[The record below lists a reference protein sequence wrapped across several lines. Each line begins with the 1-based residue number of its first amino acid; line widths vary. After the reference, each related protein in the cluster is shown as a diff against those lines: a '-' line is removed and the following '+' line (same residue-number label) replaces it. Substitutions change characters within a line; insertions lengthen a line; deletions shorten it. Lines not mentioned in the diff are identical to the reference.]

1 MRVREKDSGISVLL
15 VEDEDRVCA
24 FVQNRL
30 ASLGYTISSVASC
43 GEEAV
48 RAAESDLPDLV
59 LMDIR
64 LAGEMDGVA
73 AAGAIRDLRDIPVV
87 YMTGH
92 SDEETLARAKETNP
106 VGYVTKPF
114 STDALKSAIEIG
126 LARHRAERHLRE
138 NGQWLRTM
146 LDSIADAVVAADPAG
161 KVMFMNPA
169 AERLCGWS
177 MADARGEAIEKVL
190 HLVSRNDGRRL
201 TALID
206 EVLETGRK
214 NCISGQTL
222 ISRNGERREIEDSVA
237 PIRDEDGE
245 TVGAIL
251 VFQDVTEKVRAEEE
265 LNQYR
270 HRLDLIVNSSE
281 DVFVLH
287 DPDGRYVFYRGPE
300 RYGMTDEKIRG
311 KTPRDLFKPEQA
323 KRILEQI
330 RRVFE
335 TGRQIRAENRVDWQ
349 GETIWFSVVVYPVR
363 DRSGK
368 IVAVG
373 KICRN
378 ITDQKRAQNDLI
390 ASEQRFRM
398 YFEQAPLGYQS
409 LDENGCVLEVNP
421 KWLELMGYEREEV
434 IGRWWG
440 NFLAPGYAEVFREKF
455 EQFKATGSVQDVTFE
470 MVARDGR
477 RIAAAFD
484 GLIAR
489 DAGGEFLRT
498 HCVMRDITRQL
509 QAEAALRSTNEVL
522 TSLFNSSPLAAFSTD
537 SQGRIALWNPTSET
551 LLGWSAEEVM
561 GRFAPMVPDGMDEF
575 FRDWIRAVSAGDS
588 FISRELDV
596 VTAGG
601 EILPVSLS
609 MAPIRSAEGTVIGAM
624 GMLQDL
630 SDRRRAEQSRA
641 RLEERLHEVRQMET
655 LGVLAGGIA
664 HDYNNLLMSIM
675 GNVDLAM
682 LETIPET
689 HLAEDLE
696 EIRRA
701 ALRASD
707 LTSQLLAYAGKG
719 ALLMAKLDL
728 AGLVRKVR
736 PRLTG
741 CLGGCELSLDIPD
754 RPMEIRGDFSQL
766 QRILES
772 LVTNAAEALGGDGAD
787 VTVRVAERIVSA
799 DELAEASGARMEAG
813 VGVVLEVIDE
823 GPGMSEST
831 LAKVFDPFFSTKFTG
846 RGMGLPAVLGVMRAH
861 SGRIGIDS
869 ELGRGTRISL
879 YFPRAGDVASQP
891 SELTAGPDQTEFLAS
906 GTVLV
911 ADDDES
917 VRRVAHRLL
926 THFGLDVLL
935 AVNGQDAIDQ
945 ASRQAEQI
953 DLYLLDVVMPKVGG
967 IDVFEEIRHRDSSA
981 QIVLMSGYAEP
992 VSIHSLQRSGLI
1004 GFIQKPFVQ
1013 NQLLGVLREV
1023 FTSR

>member
-1 MRVREKDSGISVLL
+1 MPVREEKESGISVLL
-15 VEDEDRVCA
+15 VEDEERVCA

-30 ASLGYTISSVASC
+30 TSLGYTISSVASC

-48 RAAESDLPDLV
+48 RAAEFYSPDLV

-64 LAGEMDGVA
+64 LAGKMDGVT
-73 AAGAIRDLRDIPVV
+73 AAGAIRRRCDIPVV

-114 STDALKSAIEIG
+114 STDTLKSAIEIG
-126 LARHRAERHLRE
+126 LSRHRAERHLRE

-146 LDSIADAVVAADPAG
+146 LNSIADAVVAADPAG

-177 MADARGEAIEKVL
+177 MEDARGEAIEDVL

-201 TALID
+201 PSPID

-214 NCISGQTL
+214 RCIGGHTL
-222 ISRNGERREIEDSVA
+222 ISRNGRRREIEDSVA
-237 PIRDEDGE
+237 PIRDDGE
-245 TVGAIL
+245 IIGAIL
-251 VFQDVTEKVRAEEE
+251 IFQDVTEKVRAEEE

-287 DPDGRYVFYRGPE
+287 DPDGRYLFYRGPE
-300 RYGMTDEKIRG
+300 RYGMTDEKILG
-311 KTPRDLFKPEQA
+311 KSPADLFPPEQA
-323 KRILEQI
+323 GPILQQI
-330 RRVFE
+330 RYVVE
-335 TGRQIRAENRVDWQ
+335 TGQQIRAENRVDWR
-349 GETIWFSVVVYPVR
+349 GETIWFSEVVYPVR
-363 DRSGK
+363 NRAEK
-368 IVAVG
+368 IIAVG

-378 ITDQKRAQNDLI
+378 ITDQKLAENDLI

-434 IGRWWG
+434 LGRWWG
-440 NFLAPGYAEVFREKF
+440 NFLAPGYAEVFRERF
-455 EQFKATGSVQDVTFE
+455 ERFKAEGAVRDVTFE
-470 MVARDGR
+470 MVAKDGR
-477 RIAAAFD
+477 IITAGFD
-484 GLIAR
+484 GVIAR
-489 DAGGEFLRT
+489 DEAGQFLQT
-498 HCVMRDITRQL
+498 HCVLRDITAQQ
-509 QAEAALRSTNEVL
+509 QAEEALRSTNEVFM
-522 TSLFNSSPLAAFSTD
+522 SLFNSSPLAIFSTD
-537 SQGRIALWNPTSET
+537 IEGRIVLWNPTAER
-551 LLGWSAEEVM
+551 LLGWSADEAINQP
-561 GRFAPMVPDGMDEF
+561 APMVPDGMDEF
-575 FRDWIRAVSAGDS
+575 FRDWIRAVFAGGS

-630 SDRRRAEQSRA
+630 SDRKRAEQSRD
-641 RLEERLHEVRQMET
+641 RLEERLHEVRRMET
-655 LGVLAGGIA
+655 LGLLAGGIA
-664 HDYNNLLMSIM
+664 HDYNNLLMTII

-682 LETIPET
+682 LEAIPET

-701 ALRASD
+701 ALKASD

-728 AGLVRKVR
+728 ADLVRKVR

-754 RPMEIRGDFSQL
+754 RPMEIRGDFNQL
-766 QRILES
+766 QRVLEN

-787 VTVRVAERIVSA
+787 VTVKAAERIISA
-799 DELAEASGARMEAG
+799 GELAEASGATMDAG
-813 VGVVLEVIDE
+813 VGIVLEVIDE

-831 LAKVFDPFFSTKFTG
+831 LAKVFDPFFSTRFTG

-869 ELGRGTRISL
+869 ELGRGTRVSL
-879 YFPRAGDVASQP
+879 YFPRAGDVAGQP
-891 SELTAGPDQTEFLAS
+891 RELTAGPDQTEFRAS

-917 VRRVAHRLL
+917 VRRVAQRLL

-935 AVNGQDAIDQ
+935 AANGQDAIDQ
-945 ASRQAEQI
+945 ASRRAEQI

-967 IDVFEEIRHRDSSA
+967 IDAFEEIRHRDPSA
-981 QIVLMSGYAEP
+981 RIALMSGYAEP
-992 VSIHSLQRSGLI
+992 ESIHSLQQRGLV

-1013 NQLLGVLREV
+1013 NQLLGVLRKA
-1023 FTSR
+1023 FTSP